1 MSGIRYLIA
10 LLFLF
15 AGLESESRANA
26 SQATPAS
33 CNTPSTDIITNL
45 NSKTSVDKMTTSAP
59 GRVPGILPER
69 VIVPAPRYIRCSR
82 AKSQSYAFPYAQAD
96 AFRVSGCSPPV

>member
-15 AGLESESRANA
+15 AGLESELRASA

-33 CNTPSTDIITNL
+33 CNYPSSDINTNL
-45 NSKTSVDKMTTSAP
+45 NSKTSVDKLTTSAP
-59 GRVPGILPER
+59 ERVPGILAER
-69 VIVPAPRYIRCSR
+69 VIVPAPRFVLNFKNP
-82 AKSQSYAFPYAQAD
+82 A
-96 AFRVSGCSPPV
+96 

>member
-15 AGLESESRANA
+15 AGLESELRASA

-33 CNTPSTDIITNL
+33 CNYPSSDIITNL
-45 NSKTSVDKMTTSAP
+45 NSKTSVDKMTKTAP
-59 GRVPGILPER
+59 GRIPGILAER
-69 VIVPAPRYIRCSR
+69 VIVPASR
-82 AKSQSYAFPYAQAD
+82 FILMPQAKPQTLARASREAD
-96 AFRVSGCSPPV
+96 AFCVSGCSPPV